1 MVYLFRMAARNV
13 GRNRRRSFLAAL
25 SVAIAIYLVVFLQGF
40 MGGFQHS
47 IVDNYT
53 RMETGHV
60 RITSRYFAE
69 HSRFNPVV
77 NYLENPEKIV
87 SAIRGDDVLDKKVET
102 IAQRISFGVLLSH
115 DGKNKTVAAV
125 AGDPRVEKDLL
136 LLEKSILPGG
146 RYIRGEREIIMGS
159 KTAEALGYEPG
170 DTVKVM
176 TQGADYALH
185 LRKLTIVGLFET
197 GMNLMDDGMFQMT
210 LRDAREL
217 LRMHE
222 GTQQI
227 VLMLGDYGD
236 ADLVAERLRSIVNDE
251 ELSIMPWTGIGE
263 YYRLITLQERMMS
276 GLSLIVALLGAF
288 IIGNIMTMVVLER
301 RREIG
306 IMKSMGFS
314 RFELLT
320 LFLTEG
326 AILGII
332 GSAVGATAGLGTN
345 VLLHYVDILD
355 FSASMKAVSMPVDNV
370 IHTTIDPGGAVLGLV
385 LGTLISALVSL
396 IPSRRAARMN
406 AVESIKAA
414 G

>member
-1 MVYLFRMAARNV
+1 
-13 GRNRRRSFLAAL
+13 
-25 SVAIAIYLVVFLQGF
+25 
-40 MGGFQHS
+40 
-47 IVDNYT
+47 
-53 RMETGHV
+53 
-60 RITSRYFAE
+60 
-69 HSRFNPVV
+69 
-77 NYLENPEKIV
+77 
-87 SAIRGDDVLDKKVET
+87 
-102 IAQRISFGVLLSH
+102 
-115 DGKNKTVAAV
+115 
-125 AGDPRVEKDLL
+125 
-136 LLEKSILPGG
+136 
-146 RYIRGEREIIMGS
+146 
-159 KTAEALGYEPG
+159 
-170 DTVKVM
+170 M

-370 IHTTIDPGGAVLGLV
+370 IHTTIDPGGALLGLV

>member
-1 MVYLFRMAARNV
+1 MAARNV

-301 RREIG
+301 
-306 IMKSMGFS
+306 
-314 RFELLT
+314 
-320 LFLTEG
+320 
-326 AILGII
+326 
-332 GSAVGATAGLGTN
+332 
-345 VLLHYVDILD
+345 
-355 FSASMKAVSMPVDNV
+355 
-370 IHTTIDPGGAVLGLV
+370 LV
-385 LGTLISALVSL
+385 KSAL
-396 IPSRRAARMN
+396 
-406 AVESIKAA
+406 
-414 G
+414 